1 MLNEQGR
8 SYPFDAR
15 GSGYGRGEG
24 VVTVLLKR
32 LDDALQ
38 AGDNIRAIIRNT
50 SVNQDGKTSGI
61 TLPSGQAQADLQNS
75 AHDAVGINPFDISYL
90 EGHGTGTAAGDE
102 AELQG
107 IVKVLCGNGRRPQT
121 LFLGSI
127 KSNIG
132 HLESASGLAGVLK
145 TVLAL
150 EKGFIPP
157 NADFQTG
164 KPILKLED
172 WNVKVRTVCYD
183 LIFSMFDWR

>member
-1 MLNEQGR
+1 MLNGQGR
-8 SYPFDAR
+8 SYPYDAR

-61 TLPSGQAQADLQNS
+61 TLPSGQAQADLHSS

-121 LFLGSI
+121 LFVGSV

-157 NADFQTG
+157 NADFQSG
-164 KPILKLED
+164 KPILKLD
-172 WNVKVRTVCYD
+172 KWNVKVRTECYD
-183 LIFSMFDWR
+183 LFFSISD